1 MKNLLEFNG
10 ISGNII
16 TCFFYDETSS
26 GLKCFFMRQCGLFTG
41 NNINDKITTIWR
53 NYERVFKN

>member
-26 GLKCFFMRQCGLFTG
+26 GLKCFFMRQCEILNLTKFY
-41 NNINDKITTIWR
+41 IIIK
-53 NYERVFKN
+53 

>member
-26 GLKCFFMRQCGLFTG
+26 GLKCFFMRQCGLLKYCQF
-41 NNINDKITTIWR
+41 
-53 NYERVFKN
+53 